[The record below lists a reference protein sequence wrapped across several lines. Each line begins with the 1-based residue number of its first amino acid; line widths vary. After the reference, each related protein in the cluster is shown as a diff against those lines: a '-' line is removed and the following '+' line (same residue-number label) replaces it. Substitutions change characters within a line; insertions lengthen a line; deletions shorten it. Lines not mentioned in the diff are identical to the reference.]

1 QVLETPS
8 KELQIAVIRLFL
20 ELGADPNATDAD
32 GLTPLHWL
40 SMYSK
45 DFGQAQVVMEH
56 GGHIDQADYNRQ
68 TPLMHFRQWHRQTP
82 LMHFRQWHR
91 VFDRMPDP
99 RLQALLHTV
108 LPLSC
113 LAAQVLR
120 QNQILFDVKEIP
132 ATLHSFVRRH

>member
-1 QVLETPS
+1 MERKGIVLETPS

-20 ELGADPNATDAD
+20 ELGADPNAKDAA

-68 TPLMHFRQWHRQTP
+68 TPLMHFRQCIGKAYAIGR
-82 LMHFRQWHR
+82 L
-91 VFDRMPDP
+91 PDP
-99 RLQALLHTV
+99 RLQALIHTV